1 MRNFL
6 EVGFLE
12 GIFNLLEEVKEE
24 FRLKIFISNLFLE
37 ERSMEIQKLSKL
49 STKNKKLS
57 KNI

>member
-1 MRNFL
+1 
-6 EVGFLE
+6 
-12 GIFNLLEEVKEE
+12 KEE